1 MGASNLYGHNPKDL
15 KHRFQRVAPIHVSPH
30 NPDVVYH
37 GSQFVHRTKDDGETW
52 ETISPDLTAFE
63 EDKQVISGSPITR
76 DITGEEYYSTLYS
89 IRESPVKQ
97 GVIWTGAND
106 GPVYVTQDDGK
117 SWKNVTPK
125 KIPSGGRVDAVEPS
139 PHDPAKAYISVLRYQ
154 LGDPKPYIYKTTD
167 YGKSWALLTDG
178 TNGIAND
185 IPTRVIREHP
195 EKEGLL
201 FAGTEQGVFISLDD
215 GKTWKSFQQNLP
227 VTPITDIKIHRGD
240 LVLSTM
246 GRGFW
251 IADDINTLLNLDSG
265 SEQAKLV
272 VPKKSIRNRSTFM
285 RVGGLSIPQYTR
297 PGLTIDYYLKEKPGK
312 GLKLELLDAKGEVV
326 NAYYSDTTGQ
336 KLKTEVIEDMGLN
349 TQTYI
354 IDKRLAN
361 KKGWNR
367 FTWDMTALGPWH
379 KSKSRRFKNGPAV
392 VPGNYTVRLTVG
404 DQVLEQIIE
413 LTPDVQLAKTNTTVE
428 DIQKQYTFAQQLGQ
442 VLSQARQLEDRLNKE
457 LKKLKRAD
465 SQTSDR
471 KTTLETVLADL
482 RKKDITYPRPKLID
496 QMEYLYG
503 MTNRAD
509 QAMGKDA
516 YDQLEALSKAFEE
529 LNGRVN

>member
-195 EKEGLL
+195 EKEG
-201 FAGTEQGVFISLDD
+201 
-215 GKTWKSFQQNLP
+215 
-227 VTPITDIKIHRGD
+227 
-240 LVLSTM
+240 
-246 GRGFW
+246 
-251 IADDINTLLNLDSG
+251 
-265 SEQAKLV
+265 
-272 VPKKSIRNRSTFM
+272 
-285 RVGGLSIPQYTR
+285 
-297 PGLTIDYYLKEKPGK
+297 
-312 GLKLELLDAKGEVV
+312 
-326 NAYYSDTTGQ
+326 
-336 KLKTEVIEDMGLN
+336 
-349 TQTYI
+349 
-354 IDKRLAN
+354 
-361 KKGWNR
+361 
-367 FTWDMTALGPWH
+367 
-379 KSKSRRFKNGPAV
+379 
-392 VPGNYTVRLTVG
+392 
-404 DQVLEQIIE
+404 
-413 LTPDVQLAKTNTTVE
+413 
-428 DIQKQYTFAQQLGQ
+428 
-442 VLSQARQLEDRLNKE
+442 
-457 LKKLKRAD
+457 
-465 SQTSDR
+465 
-471 KTTLETVLADL
+471 
-482 RKKDITYPRPKLID
+482 
-496 QMEYLYG
+496 
-503 MTNRAD
+503 
-509 QAMGKDA
+509 
-516 YDQLEALSKAFEE
+516 
-529 LNGRVN
+529 